1 MGVLEAS
8 CAMLGNMAAL
18 SSSQQRIGAEGG
30 VADLVPH
37 FTKEEDSLRVAL
49 LLCLSK
55 LLKECP
61 SNSR

>member
-1 MGVLEAS
+1 MLEAA
-8 CAMLGNMAAL
+8 CTMLGNMAAL
-18 SSSQQRIGAEGG
+18 SSSQQIIGSEGG

-37 FTKEEDSLRVAL
+37 FNREEDSVRVAL

-55 LLKECP
+55 LVKECP